1 MQGAESLPIF
11 KLNDMSKT
19 YLDQIQKSRSLVEGL
34 KNHADWS
41 RSRGISMGAL
51 NAVEAEIE
59 EGIRLN
65 AEVERLRTEIHNLTK
80 QANEHLI
87 AVKDKTRDWKL
98 TVKHMV
104 EQSQWSDYGVM
115 DKR

>member
-1 MQGAESLPIF
+1 MQGANPCQF
-11 KLNDMSKT
+11 QTKDMSKT
-19 YLDQIQKSRSLVEGL
+19 YLDQIQKSKTLVEGL
-34 KNHADWS
+34 KNHVEWS
-41 RSRGISMGAL
+41 RNRGISMTAL

-65 AEVERLRTEIHNLTK
+65 AEVERLRSEIHTLTK

-87 AVKDKTRDWKL
+87 AVKDKTRDWKQ

-104 EQSQWSDYGVM
+104 EQNQWTDYGVM